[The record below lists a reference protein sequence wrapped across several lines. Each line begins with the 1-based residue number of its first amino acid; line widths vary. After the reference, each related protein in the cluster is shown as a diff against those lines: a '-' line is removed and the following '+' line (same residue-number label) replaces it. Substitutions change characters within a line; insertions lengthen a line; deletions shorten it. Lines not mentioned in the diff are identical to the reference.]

1 MATQYLTAADTAKLV
16 RKALKEA
23 FPDMKF
29 SVRSHTYS
37 GGASLT
43 VAWTDGPNIK
53 QVEAVTCRFQGSYF
67 DGQIDYKGSIYHLVG
82 GVPVSFGADS
92 IHCRRS
98 FSDAA
103 IEQGIDRIFR
113 KYPLNFREAGI
124 AKPTIEEFRSGRLW
138 ATSIPFLSSH
148 CGDSLQGEINAA
160 INHHSDRLR
169 GKESPTAQSVFV
181 THDDGYS
188 RQCGSG
194 YSAVSVH

>member
-1 MATQYLTAADTAKLV
+1 MTTQYLTAADTAKLV

-82 GVPVSFGADS
+82 ASPSPSAPIASTAGV
-92 IHCRRS
+92 RS
-98 FSDAA
+98 RMRPSSKVLTAFSAST
-103 IEQGIDRIFR
+103 R
-113 KYPLNFREAGI
+113 
-124 AKPTIEEFRSGRLW
+124 
-138 ATSIPFLSSH
+138 
-148 CGDSLQGEINAA
+148 
-160 INHHSDRLR
+160 
-169 GKESPTAQSVFV
+169 
-181 THDDGYS
+181 
-188 RQCGSG
+188 
-194 YSAVSVH
+194 